1 MRGAPFLRDHHAVA
15 RRDRLDARGG
25 YGRGIDDRGRLR
37 RERPEA
43 GQACDQRKQG
53 VAGEAN
59 PRLLQDKYF
68 KA

>member
-1 MRGAPFLRDHHAVA
+1 VA

-43 GQACDQRKQG
+43 GQACEERKQRATG
-53 VAGEAN
+53 DSRHR
-59 PRLLQDKYF
+59 PLQDGDF